1 MLTFFQGGQET
12 REAVAQQTGV
22 RAMAADSMRPVRIRP
37 RSSEN
42 VVARPV
48 PEPFPNLVALSPQ
61 ERRIV
66 ALFALDYTIKE
77 TARELRIHPE
87 TVKTYTRRIYA
98 KLGVHTKA
106 GCVAVAYARLME

>member
-1 MLTFFQGGQET
+1 
-12 REAVAQQTGV
+12 
-22 RAMAADSMRPVRIRP
+22 MAAVP
-37 RSSEN
+37 
-42 VVARPV
+42 ARPALARPGSEAPGGEGTNPG
-48 PEPFPNLVALSPQ
+48 PEPFPNLGVLSPQ